1 MAMSASHLSSVMRAA
16 IAARDWAN
24 DGPELTQLCD
34 DIAAAVVAEV
44 ALATITFTPLNA
56 TGIQTSTAPGSP
68 TGPPAAPVPVNGAV
82 S

>member
-16 IAARDWAN
+16 IAANDWAN
-24 DGPELTQLCD
+24 DGPALTQLCD
-34 DIAAAVVAEV
+34 AIATAVVAEV

-56 TGIQTSTAPGSP
+56 TGIQTSTTPGNP
-68 TGPPAAPVPVNGAV
+68 TAPPAAPVLVNGAV

>member
-1 MAMSASHLSSVMRAA
+1 MAMSASHLASVMRTA
-16 IAARDWAN
+16 IAARSWAN
-24 DGPELTQLCD
+24 DGAELTEFCNDL
-34 DIAAAVVAEV
+34 AAAIVAEV

-68 TGPPAAPVPVNGAV
+68 TAPPAAPVPVNGAI